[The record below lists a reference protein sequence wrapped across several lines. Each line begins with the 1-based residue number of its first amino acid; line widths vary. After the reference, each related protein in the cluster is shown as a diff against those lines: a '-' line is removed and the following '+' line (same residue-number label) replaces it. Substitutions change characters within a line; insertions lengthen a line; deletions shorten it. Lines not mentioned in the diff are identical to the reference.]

1 MCRIKLLEAID
12 HIVEDKAESER
23 PSKKKKKKLK
33 GRKKKTVPEPP
44 PAASEDGGVEQEA
57 VQVGKK
63 ILMARTENL
72 IHDPFE
78 QTEEVKVGTYSTC
91 TYTSGGWQHL
101 LLQTTVLL
109 GQVYKNFDLKPFD
122 TGTLKS

>member
-1 MCRIKLLEAID
+1 MLCRIKLLEAIN

-23 PSKKKKKKLK
+23 PSKKKKLK
-33 GRKKKTVPEPP
+33 GRKKKTVQEPP

-78 QTEEVKVGTYSTC
+78 QTEEVKVGPCNTC
-91 TYTSGGWQHL
+91 TYTSGGRQHL

-109 GQVYKNFDLKPFD
+109 GWVYKNFDLKPFD
-122 TGTLKS
+122 TGTL